1 MFKHFNPPQLP
12 AFNQNKPG
20 PSLSILKIEQKMLSV
35 KNNNYEIG
43 INSLANRLYYI
54 NNQVPLEWLNMS
66 MNMFKIHCKKRLLI
80 M

>member
-12 AFNQNKPG
+12 AFIQNKPG
-20 PSLSILKIEQKMLSV
+20 PSLGILKIEQKILLI